1 MMYYEKEDITE
12 TKQNQSTDIF
22 ADLMSMKRETLESN
36 IQDNRVSRIQ
46 LLDFMP
52 NSTKDTAPIDKK
64 KTKQKKKLDDLTDK
78 EKEEWAELERQKVED
93 EA

>member
-1 MMYYEKEDITE
+1 
-12 TKQNQSTDIF
+12 
-22 ADLMSMKRETLESN
+22 
-36 IQDNRVSRIQ
+36 
-46 LLDFMP
+46 MP